1 MYISTEAAERIVRE
15 VSLAVDRPV
24 NLMNDHGII
33 IASTDLSRI
42 GTLHQGAYES
52 IRDNMDCL
60 IVRSDSDYPGSR
72 IGINIPIRFEGQ
84 IAGVVGIKP
93 LYPSDPNHRG
103 NTSQRKRSPP
113 TAFPGS
119 CTGSS
124 SKKNSVRTAPF

>member
-52 IRDNMDCL
+52 R
-60 IVRSDSDYPGSR
+60 
-72 IGINIPIRFEGQ
+72 
-84 IAGVVGIKP
+84 
-93 LYPSDPNHRG
+93 
-103 NTSQRKRSPP
+103 
-113 TAFPGS
+113 
-119 CTGSS
+119 
-124 SKKNSVRTAPF
+124 

>member
-52 IRDNMDCL
+52 IHDNMDCL

-84 IAGVVGIKP
+84 IAGVVGI
-93 LYPSDPNHRG
+93 RG
-103 NTSQRKRSPP
+103 DDYEELNR
-113 TAFPGS
+113 
-119 CTGSS
+119 
-124 SKKNSVRTAPF
+124 

>member
-52 IRDNMDCL
+52 IVLTPITRDHASAL
-60 IVRSDSDYPGSR
+60 TSRSGSKDR
-72 IGINIPIRFEGQ
+72 LPASWES
-84 IAGVVGIKP
+84 AEM
-93 LYPSDPNHRG
+93 L
-103 NTSQRKRSPP
+103 T
-113 TAFPGS
+113 
-119 CTGSS
+119 
-124 SKKNSVRTAPF
+124 KN